1 MLALNNRNTFL
12 GISSFFFT
20 HKYHVDPIQQMKAG
34 NKKFKPAQA
43 AEDFAKRLRAKQ
55 KIAQA
60 AMAAAQQRIKNSVNR
75 TRQQA
80 AVFRK
85 SDHV

>member
-1 MLALNNRNTFL
+1 MA
-12 GISSFFFT
+12 I
-20 HKYHVDPIQQMKAG
+20 G

-43 AEDFAKRLRAKQ
+43 AKDFAKRLRTEQ

-60 AMAAAQQRIKNSVNR
+60 FIASIQQKIKDSANK

-80 AVFRK
+80 AAFQK
-85 SDHV
+85 KDHI